1 MTNLYEPLG
10 PLQSGGPPPAPQMSE
25 PKKANAPPTPTQ
37 PTPNPNNN
45 SSTQDARN
53 TLASAPRQ
61 PPPGIGGIAP
71 GALSP
76 RGNKPKKF
84 GVKTTEEEPSAL
96 LKQKLTAT
104 LDSNQNHTNKA
115 KEPFTKPAKICLAI
129 AIVILILSLIGAVA
143 AGVCLGFGVQ
153 IPK

>member
-1 MTNLYEPLG
+1 MTNVYEPLG
-10 PLQSGGPPPAPQMSE
+10 PLESGGPPPAPQMSE
-25 PKKANAPPTPTQ
+25 PKKANVPRTPTQ
-37 PTPNPNNN
+37 STPNPNNN
-45 SSTQDARN
+45 SSTRDGRN
-53 TLASAPRQ
+53 TLASAARKTPQ
-61 PPPGIGGIAP
+61 GIAGLTP

-104 LDSNQNHTNKA
+104 LDSNQNPTNKS
-115 KEPFTKPAKICLAI
+115 KEPFTKPAKICLVL
-129 AIVILILSLIGAVA
+129 AIVILILSLTGAVG

-153 IPK
+153 IP